1 MPRRLVECVPNFSE
15 GRDAGTV
22 RAIAEAI
29 SSVPG
34 AIVLDTEMDADH
46 HRSVITFAAPPDI
59 AVEAA
64 LAGAA
69 VAVERIDLN
78 HHKGAHPRIGALD
91 VLPFVPLAGV
101 TMEDCVRLAERA
113 AAELWKRLRVPCYL
127 YEAAAR
133 RPDRAQLENIR
144 RGQFEALREEMGA
157 NPERAPDVGEPV
169 LHPTAGATAVGAR
182 KFLIA
187 YNINLRTPD
196 VEIARRIARAV
207 RFSSGGFR
215 YVKAMGVD
223 LASRGMAQVSMNLT
237 DFEATPVHRVFGA
250 VSREAERYGVAVAE
264 SEIVGLIPR
273 KALEMTADFY
283 LRLAN
288 FDPSQV
294 LENRLEQALEDRGGL
309 REFLDALAAPSGAPG
324 GGSAAAAAGAMA
336 AALGAM
342 VARLSK
348 KADASGFEEFRSF
361 FTDAVERD
369 AAAFREVMAAYR
381 RPKEERAP
389 FVEKALEQ
397 AAMVPLEVFRKSAE
411 LAAALQHL
419 RAEAPAKFDSDLAT
433 ALALARAAREGARAN
448 VEINLESLPEGEIRA
463 RLRQALSEGDGGG
476 PVS

>member
-15 GRDAGTV
+15 GRDPETV
-22 RAIAEAI
+22 RAIAAAVAG
-29 SSVPG
+29 VPG
-34 AIVLDTEMDADH
+34 AVVLDTEMDADH
-46 HRSVITFAAPPDI
+46 HRSVITFVAPPEVV
-59 AVEAA
+59 VEAA

-69 VAVERIDLN
+69 AAVDRIDLN
-78 HHKGAHPRIGALD
+78 RHQGAHPRIGALD

-101 TMEDCVRLAERA
+101 TMEECVRLAERA
-113 AAELWKRLRVPCYL
+113 AAELWKRLRIPCYL
-127 YEAAAR
+127 YEAAAK
-133 RPDRAQLENIR
+133 RPERAQLENVR
-144 RGQFEALREEMGA
+144 RGQFEALKAEMGTH
-157 NPERAPDVGEPV
+157 PDRAPDVGEPV

-215 YVKAMGVD
+215 HVKAMGVD
-223 LASRGMAQVSMNLT
+223 LASRGLAQVSMNLT
-237 DFEATPVHRVFGA
+237 DFEATPVHRVFEA
-250 VSREAERYGVAVAE
+250 VRREAERYGVAVAE

-273 KALEMTADFY
+273 KAIEMTAEFY
-283 LRLAN
+283 LQVGR

-294 LENRLEQALEDRGGL
+294 LENRLAQAMEDRGGL
-309 REFLDALAAPSGAPG
+309 REFLDALAAPTGAPG

-348 KADASGFEEFRSF
+348 MDAAEFEPLRAF
-361 FTDAVERD
+361 FAEAVERD

-389 FVEKALEQ
+389 YVERALEL
-397 AAMVPLEVFRKSAE
+397 AAAVPLEVYGKAAE
-411 LAAALQHL
+411 LAGALERL
-419 RAEAPAKFDSDLAT
+419 RASAPAKFASDLTT
-433 ALALARAAREGARAN
+433 AQALVRAAREGAKAN
-448 VEINLESLPEGEIRA
+448 VEINLEGLPEGEFRTRA
-463 RLRQALSEGDGGG
+463 LRAVSEAGGGG